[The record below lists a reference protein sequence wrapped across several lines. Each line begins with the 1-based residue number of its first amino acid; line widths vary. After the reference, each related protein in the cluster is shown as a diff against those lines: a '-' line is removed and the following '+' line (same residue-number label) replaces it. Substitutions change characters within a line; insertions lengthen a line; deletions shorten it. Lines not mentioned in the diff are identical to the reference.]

1 MFPVVASFA
10 RLRPK
15 ESPDE
20 FLNATN
26 VSKSFSGAL
35 QAFSPTTSKA
45 TFSQW
50 AFDAPFA
57 RSLRKLYFG
66 VSQLSFWWCT
76 LYIKKILLKTFL
88 CIQKW
93 LKKLNFV
100 SS

>member
-57 RSLRKLYFG
+57 RSLRKLYFC
-66 VSQLSFWWCT
+66 VSQLT
-76 LYIKKILLKTFL
+76 DLYTQTRSTAFVLKRAFG
-88 CIQKW
+88 
-93 LKKLNFV
+93 V
-100 SS
+100 